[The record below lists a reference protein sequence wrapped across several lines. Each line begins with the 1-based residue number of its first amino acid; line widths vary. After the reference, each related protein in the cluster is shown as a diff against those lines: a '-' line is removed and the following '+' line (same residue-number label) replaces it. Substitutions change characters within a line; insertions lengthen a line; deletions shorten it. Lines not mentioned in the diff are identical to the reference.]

1 MEKNAIF
8 YKRMNKE
15 LYLLKNQKNVICEP
29 LNEKMLEWHFTIK
42 GEKNSPYEKGIYH
55 GKINLP
61 DNYPYQPPSV
71 LFLTV
76 I

>member
-15 LYLLKNQKNVICEP
+15 LKLLNNEKKILCVP
-29 LNEKMLEWHFTIK
+29 LNKKMLEWHFTIK
-42 GEKNSPYEKGIYH
+42 GPKKSSYEGGFYH

-71 LFLTV
+71 MFLTV